1 VSAGGRAAAR
11 GRFLRRAG
19 LLAAAL
25 VLLTFLFLISGH
37 WLLAV
42 IVGVAAVVAVW
53 FFMQARAVR

>member
-25 VLLTFLFLISGH
+25 VVLAFLFLITGH

-42 IVGVAAVVAVW
+42 IVGVAGAVAVW
-53 FFMQARAVR
+53 LFVQARAVR